1 MPHGRQGSQVRGQVT
16 FNMVSAQEFDF
27 YPGSK
32 GVLRN
37 PLVSHFSFN
46 LQVGH
51 RSLHFDSFFMGRPR
65 SSGENSVV
73 FSLVAEGGGPLYMA
87 LNEVF

>member
-51 RSLHFDSFFMGRPR
+51 RSLHFDSFSWEDPGP
-65 SSGENSVV
+65 VV
-73 FSLVAEGGGPLYMA
+73 RTVWCLA
-87 LNEVF
+87 L

>member
-51 RSLHFDSFFMGRPR
+51 LLMDRSLHFDSFSWEDPGP
-65 SSGENSVV
+65 VV
-73 FSLVAEGGGPLYMA
+73 RTVWCLA
-87 LNEVF
+87 L